1 MIFKSNSF
9 SKNSNILHA
18 FFSRKNG
25 TSKGIYGT
33 LNCGL
38 GSKDKKKHVYQN
50 IEIVKKKIKTK
61 FLFLL
66 HQQHGN
72 KIITLKKIP
81 SKNKI
86 KIGYADGIFTDLK
99 KVAIGILTADCAPV
113 LLSDKANKYICCV
126 HAGWKGAFSGIIKN
140 ASILFKKNKIK
151 AKDIRVC
158 VGPCI
163 SKEKYEVQLDFY
175 NKFISNN
182 KKYHDHFS
190 FKRNKIFFDL
200 RSFIIDQILKARI
213 PKSNISHIMKDTFAN
228 KSLFFSHRRSVA
240 KLEKDYGRNLSIIT
254 KSD

>member
-1 MIFKSNSF
+1 M
-9 SKNSNILHA
+9 
-18 FFSRKNG
+18 
-25 TSKGIYGT
+25 
-33 LNCGL
+33 
-38 GSKDKKKHVYQN
+38 
-50 IEIVKKKIKTK
+50 
-61 FLFLL
+61 
-66 HQQHGN
+66 
-72 KIITLKKIP
+72 
-81 SKNKI
+81 
-86 KIGYADGIFTDLK
+86 
-99 KVAIGILTADCAPV
+99 
-113 LLSDKANKYICCV
+113 
-126 HAGWKGAFSGIIKN
+126 
-140 ASILFKKNKIK
+140 
-151 AKDIRVC
+151 C

-163 SKEKYEVQLDFY
+163 SKEKYEVKLDFY

>member
-1 MIFKSNSF
+1 MDWDLKIKKNTFIKILKSS
-9 SKNSNILHA
+9 
-18 FFSRKNG
+18 
-25 TSKGIYGT
+25 
-33 LNCGL
+33 
-38 GSKDKKKHVYQN
+38 
-50 IEIVKKKIKTK
+50 KKKIKTK

-113 LLSDKANKYICCV
+113 LLSDKTNKYICCV

-140 ASILFKKNKIK
+140 ASTLFKKNKIK

-240 KLEKDYGRNLSIIT
+240 KLEKDYGRNLSIIR